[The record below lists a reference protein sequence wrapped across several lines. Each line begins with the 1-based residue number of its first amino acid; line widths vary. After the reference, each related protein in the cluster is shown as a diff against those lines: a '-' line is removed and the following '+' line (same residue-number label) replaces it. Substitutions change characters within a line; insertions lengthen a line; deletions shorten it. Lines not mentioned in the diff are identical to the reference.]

1 MRIWILAVMSMLSI
15 GAAVAE
21 SPPENP
27 VGSFTALSGG
37 VENTYKLTTEETY
50 YKDQQKILEFFR
62 HGISGH
68 FQGQGNKDIQ
78 YLVFPHKPDQ
88 EKGAIVISSGRTEG
102 FIIYPELIYDLGKQ
116 GYSIYIHDH
125 RGQGFSERMT
135 QDTQKGHID
144 SFDNYVK
151 DLKTFVDTVVRPKDH
166 HNLFLLAHSMGGGIA
181 SLYIEEYP
189 KDFKAAVL
197 VTPMHE
203 PLLPVKGKDVTGV
216 ICAVAESWTAQHIFP
231 PDGYAKGQVPYSPAT
246 FKDNDLTHSK
256 VRFEKKV
263 AILSEN
269 KQNETAKIGGP
280 THKWIREA
288 CEAGKKARADAA
300 KISIPVLLLQAS
312 GDTAVRPEAQLEF
325 CKNVNSGGKGGECQ
339 GYVVEQAYHA
349 IFMEADTFRIP
360 ALTKALEFLANNT
373 K

>member
-15 GAAVAE
+15 A
-21 SPPENP
+21 
-27 VGSFTALSGG
+27 TALAENTAGNFSALPGG
-37 VENTYKLTTEETY
+37 VANTYKLTTEETY
-50 YKDQQKILEFFR
+50 YKDQQNILEFFGR
-62 HGISGH
+62 GTRGH
-68 FQGQGNKDIQ
+68 FQGQGNKEIQ
-78 YLVFPHKPDQ
+78 YLAFLNKHDQ

-135 QDTQKGHID
+135 QDSQKGHID

-151 DLKTFVDTVVRPKDH
+151 DLKTFVDTIVKPKDH
-166 HNLFLLAHSMGGGIA
+166 HSLFLLAHSMGGGIA
-181 SLYIEEYP
+181 SLYIEEHP
-189 KDFKAAVL
+189 KDFTAAVL

-203 PLLPVKGKDVTGV
+203 PLLPVNTGF
-216 ICAVAESWTAQHIFP
+216 ICKVAESWTMEHVFP
-231 PDGYAKGQVPYSPAT
+231 PDGYALHQGPYSPAP

-256 VRFEKKV
+256 VRYEKKV

-288 CEAGKKARADAA
+288 CAAGKKARADAA
-300 KISIPVLLLQAS
+300 KIAIPVLLLQAS
-312 GDTAVRPEAQLEF
+312 KDTAVRPEAQLEF
-325 CKNVNSGGKGGECQ
+325 CQKVNAGGNGGECN

-360 ALTKALEFLANNT
+360 ALTKVLEFLANNT
-373 K
+373 KH